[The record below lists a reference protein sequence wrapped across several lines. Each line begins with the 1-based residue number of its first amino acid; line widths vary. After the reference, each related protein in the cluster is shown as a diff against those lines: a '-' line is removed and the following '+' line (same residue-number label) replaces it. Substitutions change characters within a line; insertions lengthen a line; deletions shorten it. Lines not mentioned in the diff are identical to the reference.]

1 LTPQELA
8 VQLICRC
15 DEAYEEALEVL
26 ILRGLLTA
34 ATSIT
39 FTLHGQA
46 LLLAVRTCYNIHLM
60 SRSEVN
66 QTTAKAT
73 LTQMLNVVFQR
84 MEADSVLVAVKPIVV
99 ADMLGLTNARTASPA
114 DGMVS
119 AVQGF
124 LNSVVA
130 VAGYSQQPTPEQ
142 VKLSVAEAMSR
153 RDSLG
158 SQDGSESS
166 VSSELGEDGE
176 RFQLALE
183 AAAAAAGGGTA
194 AGDGAAASGEQ
205 AGEAGS
211 REGSGGGAAAG
222 KPGAGQASG
231 SSSHHT
237 HHHGSGHH
245 HGGHHHHHHAG
256 SSTSVLLKDAFLVFR
271 ALCKL
276 SIRTSDS
283 VTVADPTAV
292 RGKVGAV
299 GASGVPALEG
309 ARMPE
314 TAVAGTGG
322 TRRSALHAWVQECVA
337 ALAADQAAVPSFTH
351 IVWVQLATDSLQ
363 SVAAVPLFPVLK
375 S

>member
-1 LTPQELA
+1 

-166 VSSELGEDGE
+166 VGSELGEDGE

-183 AAAAAAGGGTA
+183 AAAAAAGGPA
-194 AGDGAAASGEQ
+194 AGGEDAADGG

-211 REGSGGGAAAG
+211 REGSGGGAADA
-222 KPGAGQASG
+222 KPGATGEAG
-231 SSSHHT
+231 SSSSGHHT
-237 HHHGSGHH
+237 HPGGHHGHHGSGHH
-245 HGGHHHHHHAG
+245 HHHG
-256 SSTSVLLKDAFLVFR
+256 SSTSLLLKDAFLVFR

-292 RGKVGAV
+292 RGKVGR
-299 GASGVPALEG
+299 GV
-309 ARMPE
+309 
-314 TAVAGTGG
+314 
-322 TRRSALHAWVQECVA
+322 
-337 ALAADQAAVPSFTH
+337 
-351 IVWVQLATDSLQ
+351 
-363 SVAAVPLFPVLK
+363 
-375 S
+375 